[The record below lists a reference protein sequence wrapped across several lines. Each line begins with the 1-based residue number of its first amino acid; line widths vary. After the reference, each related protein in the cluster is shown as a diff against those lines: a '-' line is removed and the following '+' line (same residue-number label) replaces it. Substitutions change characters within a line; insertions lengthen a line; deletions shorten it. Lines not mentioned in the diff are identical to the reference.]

1 MDCINLYGLPN
12 KSRISQQWGHWLT
25 RKASHQLS
33 IEQCIYPFQLAAV
46 IYDLLKLALDYT
58 VGLVYQGKFRYPV

>member
-1 MDCINLYGLPN
+1 MDWINIYGLFN

-25 RKASHQLS
+25 RKALPSAEHATVWGG
-33 IEQCIYPFQLAAV
+33 IYPFHLAAV

-58 VGLVYQGKFRYPV
+58 VGLVYQG